1 MIVKKGN
8 TVKLVFTIKD
18 SNGDSVTN
26 LATAVKVKFMVKINK
41 TDLDSSAV
49 ISKSLGAGITVDDPT
64 IGDIS
69 IILTDTDTNIA
80 VDCYFFALQIEY
92 ASAIYE
98 LDSKEDDQVTSK
110 FQIIQDIILS
120 TG

>member
-8 TVKLVFTIKD
+8 TIKLIFAIKD
-18 SNGDSVTN
+18 SNGDPVTN
-26 LATAVKVKFMVKINK
+26 LATAVKVKFMVKVNK
-41 TDLDSSAV
+41 TDLDSAAV
-49 ISKSLGAGITVDDPT
+49 ISKSLVDGITVDDPAT
-64 IGDIS
+64 GDIS
-69 IILTDTDTNIA
+69 VILTNSDTDIS
-80 VDCYFFALQIEY
+80 VGCYFFALQIEY

-98 LDSKEDDQVTSK
+98 LDSKEDDQITSK